1 MNLSTSKIG
10 TLKVQERLDFL
21 RREAECHFENLCE
34 ASKDGIKP
42 SKFNAFKSS
51 MKCTLRCI
59 DAIEKAQYQEEY
71 GKKWLWTLGNDKRT
85 AWEAKW
91 SICTSRIR

>member
-1 MNLSTSKIG
+1 MKIG
-10 TLKVQERLDFL
+10 TLNSKERIEFL

-51 MKCTLRCI
+51 MKSTLKCI
-59 DAIEKAQYQEEY
+59 DSIEKASYKEEY
-71 GKKWLWTLGNDKRT
+71 GKKWT
-85 AWEAKW
+85 
-91 SICTSRIR
+91 

>member
-1 MNLSTSKIG
+1 MYLITSRIG
-10 TLKVQERLDFL
+10 TLRVQERLDFL
-21 RREAECHFENLCE
+21 RREAECHFENLKE

-51 MKCTLRCI
+51 MKSTLRCI

-71 GKKWLWTLGNDKRT
+71 GKKWAWRLRSDKDKAWND
-85 AWEAKW
+85 KW

>member
-1 MNLSTSKIG
+1 MPVG
-10 TLKVQERLDFL
+10 TLNSKERIEFL

-51 MKCTLRCI
+51 MKKSLKCI
-59 DAIEKAQYQEEY
+59 DTIEKASYQEQY
-71 GKKWLWTLGNDKRT
+71 DKWFSKLKNDKRT

-91 SICTSRIR
+91 YTDKMVRK